1 MYVLYGIRQCSTVSK
16 ARKFL
21 DEKKCNYQFYD
32 FRKEG
37 VDEAL
42 LVNLEKRIGWNILLN
57 KRSTT
62 WRQLEEAQKEGLDG
76 QKSIALM
83 KANPTL
89 IKRPLLDT
97 GAHLLV
103 GFNRDDYQQHIL

>member
-1 MYVLYGIRQCSTVSK
+1 MYTLYGIRQCSTVSK

-21 DEKKCNYQFYD
+21 DEKKCDYRFYD

>member
-1 MYVLYGIRQCSTVSK
+1 MYTLYGIRQCSTVTK

-21 DEKKCNYQFYD
+21 DEKNCDYQFYD

-42 LVNLEKRIGWNILLN
+42 LVNLEKRIGWTLMFN
-57 KRSTT
+57 KRSTS
-62 WRQLEEAQKEGLDG
+62 WRQLEDEQKEGLDC
-76 QKSIALM
+76 QKAIALM
-83 KANPTL
+83 IANPTL

-97 GAHLLV
+97 GKHLLV
-103 GFNRDDYQQHIL
+103 GFKLDEYQQHIL